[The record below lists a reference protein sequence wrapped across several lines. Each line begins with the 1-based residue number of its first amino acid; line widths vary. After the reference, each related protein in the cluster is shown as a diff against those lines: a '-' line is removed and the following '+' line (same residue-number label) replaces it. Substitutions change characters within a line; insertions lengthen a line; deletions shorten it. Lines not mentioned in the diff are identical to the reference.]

1 MDIRQITVVGAGTMG
16 HGIAQIAA
24 MGGFGVKLVD
34 VSRDVLLAAKEQVE
48 KNLRKG
54 VELRKVDPSHL
65 SDSLE
70 RIELCTELDEAA
82 KETDLVIEAVPE
94 ELPLK
99 RELFSRLDKL
109 APLGTILATNTSTL
123 SPGEIGSATD
133 RPGQV
138 VGMHFFN
145 PVHIMR
151 LVEVVR
157 SLATS
162 DETLDVALN
171 VAQQMGKETVVVDE
185 SPGFVTSRISALVG
199 NEAFYMLM
207 EGVADAGDI
216 DRAVK
221 LGLNYPMGP
230 LELADLVGLD
240 VRLRNLEYLH
250 RMLGEK
256 FRPCPLLVKY
266 VRAGRLGRKTGRGV
280 YNYVED

>member
-16 HGIAQIAA
+16 HGIAQVAA

-34 VSRDVLLAAKEQVE
+34 VSRDVLEAAKGQVE

-54 VELRKVDPSHL
+54 VDLGKVDPSHL

-82 KETDLVIEAVPE
+82 KDADLVIEAVPE

-109 APLGTILATNTSTL
+109 APSRTILATNTSTL

-145 PVHIMR
+145 PVHVMR

-171 VAQQMGKETVVVDE
+171 VAQEMGKETVVVDE
-185 SPGFVTSRISALVG
+185 SPGFVTSRISAMVG

-207 EGVADAGDI
+207 EGVADAEDI

-266 VRAGRLGRKTGRGV
+266 VQAGRLGRKTGRGV

>member
-1 MDIRQITVVGAGTMG
+1 MDVIEITVVGAGTMG
-16 HGIAQIAA
+16 HGIAQVAA
-24 MGGFGVKLVD
+24 TGGFGVKLVD
-34 VSRDVLLAAKEQVE
+34 VSQDVLEAAKEQVK

-54 VELRKVDPSHL
+54 VELGKVDPRKL
-65 SDSLE
+65 TESLQ

-82 KETDLVIEAVPE
+82 GGADMVIEAVPE
-94 ELPLK
+94 ELRLK
-99 RELFSRLDKL
+99 RELFSRLDKV
-109 APLGTILATNTSTL
+109 APSHTILATNTSTL

-133 RPGQV
+133 RPDRV

-157 SLATS
+157 SLATT
-162 DETLDVALN
+162 DETVDVALG

-185 SPGFVTSRISALVG
+185 SPGFVTSRINALVG

-207 EGVADAGDI
+207 EGVAGAEDI
-216 DRAVK
+216 DRGVR

-250 RMLGEK
+250 RMFGEK

-266 VRAGRLGRKTGRGV
+266 VQAGRLGRKTGRGV